1 MSWVFPFKE
10 TLETFVAGTVF
21 AVASNLVLI
30 GLIDFQ
36 LLGVPDNDGNCC
48 MFGSVP

>member
-1 MSWVFPFKE
+1 MFPFKE

-36 LLGVPDNDGNCC
+36 LLLGVPDNDRNCC

>member
-1 MSWVFPFKE
+1 MFPFKE

-30 GLIDFQ
+30 GLIDIQ
-36 LLGVPDNDGNCC
+36 LLLGVPDNDRNCC

>member
-1 MSWVFPFKE
+1 MFPFKE

-30 GLIDFQ
+30 GLIGLQ
-36 LLGVPDNDGNCC
+36 LSGVPDDDKNYC
-48 MFGSVP
+48 MSRIVP